1 MQLPWHGRGL
11 CLSAGSRLTHARIKK
26 RGTVVAH
33 CMAKIKVPSGGSK
46 AVKAPFIKK
55 KRVRLKNA
63 FQPSNKKRRLIAK
76 AKTCKII
83 ARKRLSCFR
92 KTTQSFRE
100 AFGASDDE
108 VSA

>member
-1 MQLPWHGRGL
+1 MP
-11 CLSAGSRLTHARIKK
+11 
-26 RGTVVAH
+26 
-33 CMAKIKVPSGGSK
+33 KIKVPSGDAK
-46 AVKAPFIKK
+46 VVKAPFIKK

-83 ARKRLSCFR
+83 ARKRLSCSR

-108 VSA
+108 VSAHYPIL